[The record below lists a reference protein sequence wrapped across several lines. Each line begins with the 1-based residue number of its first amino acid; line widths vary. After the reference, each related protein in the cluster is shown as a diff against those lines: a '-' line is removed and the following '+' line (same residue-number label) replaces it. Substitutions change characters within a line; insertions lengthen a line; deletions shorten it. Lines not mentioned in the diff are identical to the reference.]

1 MRIYV
6 TIKYKGTYF
15 RAQFMIDSVLKNGTI
30 KIEIVP
36 SLRK

>member
-15 RAQFMIDSVLKNGTI
+15 RAQFMIDSVLKNELL
-30 KIEIVP
+30 K
-36 SLRK
+36 LRPYQA